1 MRKWCR
7 FVPHD
12 EPNTSANICTQS
24 RSQNCGHR
32 PSYPWIPGNADTVVV
47 CVKDPPFGTR
57 SDPAEANQTIFTF
70 ERKGIAHP
78 TFADSQ
84 SSPSEG

>member
-1 MRKWCR
+1 MNQI
-7 FVPHD
+7 PQQ
-12 EPNTSANICTQS
+12 TSVRS
-24 RSQNCGHR
+24 RGVR
-32 PSYPWIPGNADTVVV
+32 TVVIAPWIPGNADTVVV
-47 CVKDPPFGTR
+47 CAKDPPFGTR

-70 ERKGIAHP
+70 ERKGLAHP